1 MNHLLNERLYTYS
14 NIEST
19 FNNLGGNTVNLS
31 EEQLY
36 EVFSETLAYLDEA
49 IYYAKLDEGKIINK
63 VKELKYRADKSV
75 NKMDDKV
82 GEKIRDIQNDI
93 KEDIRERE
101 IKRLPVKVSKLIK
114 IACTVGVA
122 WAINP
127 AIAVVAAATSAVIT
141 KEMSLRERDKLLT
154 ELKEEYEIVEEKIK
168 DADNAGDKNKKY
180 ELMRLRNQIGKNIQR
195 LSYKEASKL
204 KKGR

>member
-1 MNHLLNERLYTYS
+1 M
-14 NIEST
+14 
-19 FNNLGGNTVNLS
+19 
-31 EEQLY
+31 
-36 EVFSETLAYLDEA
+36 LDDA
-49 IYYAKLDEGKIINK
+49 IYYANLNEGRVIDK

-101 IKRLPVKVSKLIK
+101 IKRLPVKVSKLIR

-127 AIAVVAAATSAVIT
+127 AIAMVAAATSAVIT
-141 KEMSLRERDKLLT
+141 KEMSLRERDKLIT